1 MSDQAQLQPVL
12 PYSVKVEQTAK
23 GARISVH
30 VYGKTAEDVTEQV
43 VQLYTNVKKQL
54 VASGH
59 VVAPIDSDAAW
70 R

>member
-30 VYGKTAEDVTEQV
+30 IYGKTAEEVTEQV

-54 VASGH
+54 VERER
-59 VVAPIDSDAAW
+59 AAM
-70 R
+70 